1 MKTNPI
7 KLEKKLKLKF
17 SDQKIFIKSLTHKSF
32 DSINNNEKIEFLGDR
47 VLGLIIAKKLLE
59 LYPDEKEGV
68 LDKKFA
74 SLVNK
79 KKCLEIAKKI
89 ELEKY
94 ILVLNPKNKKIEIE
108 DKIVADCLEALI
120 GAIYLDKGLNF
131 TEKFILNLWSEHI
144 TASVITQIDA
154 KTKLQEYSLKIFK
167 VLPIYKLISNT
178 GPRHKPL
185 FKVAVKLKNTKFFTA
200 EGTSKKDAEQNAA
213 SLCLQD
219 IFKKMNWDDSAY
231 LVSKNRYSENS
242 IIAEVFTENHGKIS
256 GIIFGGT
263 SKKIKN
269 YLQIG
274 NKIYVNYNSKSVT
287 RIGYFKIEILK
298 ALTPLYFDQNQ
309 KLSCI
314 TSAMHLIKLLTAEAQ
329 SNKEI
334 FKLIDKFFEIL
345 NSENWIQK
353 YIFWEL
359 ELLKLLGYDLE
370 LKTMAEKEIVD
381 SEVNYYVKSSTEKKS
396 IPNFLI
402 DENDMDINLNNLLKG
417 LKLVSDYLEKSILK
431 PNNLNLPTSRTHFIN
446 LLK

>member
-1 MKTNPI
+1 
-7 KLEKKLKLKF
+7 
-17 SDQKIFIKSLTHKSF
+17 
-32 DSINNNEKIEFLGDR
+32 
-47 VLGLIIAKKLLE
+47 
-59 LYPDEKEGV
+59 
-68 LDKKFA
+68 
-74 SLVNK
+74 
-79 KKCLEIAKKI
+79 
-89 ELEKY
+89 
-94 ILVLNPKNKKIEIE
+94 
-108 DKIVADCLEALI
+108 
-120 GAIYLDKGLNF
+120 
-131 TEKFILNLWSEHI
+131 
-144 TASVITQIDA
+144 
-154 KTKLQEYSLKIFK
+154 
-167 VLPIYKLISNT
+167 
-178 GPRHKPL
+178 
-185 FKVAVKLKNTKFFTA
+185 
-200 EGTSKKDAEQNAA
+200 
-213 SLCLQD
+213 
-219 IFKKMNWDDSAY
+219 MNWDDSAY

-298 ALTPLYFDQNQ
+298 ALTPLYFDENQ

-345 NSENWIQK
+345 TFDNWIQK

-359 ELLKLLGYDLE
+359 ELLRLLGYDLE

-402 DENDMDINLNNLLKG
+402 DDNNMDVNLKNLLKG

>member
-1 MKTNPI
+1 
-7 KLEKKLKLKF
+7 
-17 SDQKIFIKSLTHKSF
+17 
-32 DSINNNEKIEFLGDR
+32 
-47 VLGLIIAKKLLE
+47 
-59 LYPDEKEGV
+59 
-68 LDKKFA
+68 
-74 SLVNK
+74 
-79 KKCLEIAKKI
+79 
-89 ELEKY
+89 
-94 ILVLNPKNKKIEIE
+94 
-108 DKIVADCLEALI
+108 
-120 GAIYLDKGLNF
+120 
-131 TEKFILNLWSEHI
+131 
-144 TASVITQIDA
+144 
-154 KTKLQEYSLKIFK
+154 
-167 VLPIYKLISNT
+167 
-178 GPRHKPL
+178 
-185 FKVAVKLKNTKFFTA
+185 
-200 EGTSKKDAEQNAA
+200 
-213 SLCLQD
+213 
-219 IFKKMNWDDSAY
+219 MNWDDSAY

-298 ALTPLYFDQNQ
+298 ALTPLYFDENQ

-334 FKLIDKFFEIL
+334 FKLIDRFFEIL
-345 NSENWIQK
+345 TSDNWIQK

-381 SEVNYYVKSSTEKKS
+381 NEVNYYVKSSTEKKS

-402 DENDMDINLNNLLKG
+402 DENNIDVNLKNLLKG

-431 PNNLNLPTSRTHFIN
+431 PNNLNLPISRTHFIN